1 MGVGS
6 MTEPDPSAELA
17 RRADEVNVAYE
28 RNAAFR
34 AAVLLIP
41 GIGSS
46 LDVLFAS
53 EGQRIFRERIHK
65 LIDDMRNDMQALME
79 TVADS
84 TLDKGYLESDEF
96 FDLMMRALDATIR
109 TRDEGKRRLYARILT
124 ESTIRSKRE
133 GHSPE
138 EYLDLIA
145 DLTPREL
152 YVARMLYTDW
162 AGEGYVNREHIE
174 VEEAWRGWRAKVRA
188 EVGIDGADLQLILG
202 RLRSAGLITESIADF
217 PIGGGPPASLPLYWV
232 SSPFEKLMRFLERR
246 E

>member
-1 MGVGS
+1 
-6 MTEPDPSAELA
+6 MTEGDPSADLES
-17 RRADEVNVAYE
+17 RAEEASEAYE
-28 RNAAFR
+28 RNTALRTLVVA
-34 AAVLLIP
+34 IP

-46 LDVLFAS
+46 LDLVLSSGGRRF
-53 EGQRIFRERIHK
+53 EERIRD
-65 LIDDMRNDMQALME
+65 LIDALKKDMQERME

-84 TLDKGYLESDEF
+84 TLDKEYLESDEF
-96 FDLMMRALDATIR
+96 FDLVIKALDATIR
-109 TRDEGKRRLYARILT
+109 TRDERKRRPYARILT

-162 AGEGYVNREHIE
+162 PGEGDENRERDDLN
-174 VEEAWRGWRAKVRA
+174 EAWRDWQDKVRA

-202 RLRSAGLITESIADF
+202 RLRSSGLVTESIATL
-217 PIGGGPPASLPLYWV
+217 PIGGGPIVDLPQYWV
-232 SSPFEKLMRFLERR
+232 SPPFEKLMRFLER
-246 E
+246 EGVALED